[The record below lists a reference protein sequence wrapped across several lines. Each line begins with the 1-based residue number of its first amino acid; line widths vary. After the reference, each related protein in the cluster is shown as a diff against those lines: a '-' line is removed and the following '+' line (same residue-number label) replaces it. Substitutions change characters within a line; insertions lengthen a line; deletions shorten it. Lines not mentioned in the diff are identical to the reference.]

1 MPDEIFHNRPSDNP
15 APDPYLVAEAD
26 LVNRHNLE
34 NQRLELLSSEVQR
47 LRSRQGLL
55 SGLSVAV
62 LILAG
67 VLAGLV
73 ISMKLQQDHQRQKA
87 ETLTGDQVGI
97 QSQVKSLN
105 QQVKLLNRQVAS
117 LNQQVASLNQQ
128 VALKASQAQ
137 IKPLQAIIQDINSKY
152 VTRVQLNTALQ
163 EVQQKLSNGGSSST
177 PSPAFSPSP

>member
-1 MPDEIFHNRPSDNP
+1 MADEIFHNRPSDNP
-15 APDPYLVAEAD
+15 APDPYVVAEAD

-47 LRSRQGLL
+47 LRSRQDLL

-67 VLAGLV
+67 VLAGLML
-73 ISMKLQQDHQRQKA
+73 STKLQQDHERQKA
-87 ETLTGDQVGI
+87 ETLTGDQAGV

-105 QQVKLLNRQVAS
+105 RQVVSLNQQVVS

-137 IKPLQAIIQDINSKY
+137 IKPLQAIIQEINSKY
-152 VTRVQLNTALQ
+152 ITRDQLNTALQ
-163 EVQQKLSNGGSSST
+163 EVQQKLSNGGQSST
-177 PSPAFSPSP
+177 PLPALSPSP